1 MGERVVRILVHLSPG
16 ERGWI
21 VAEAPEVPG
30 AVSQGRTENEA
41 LQNLQE
47 AVEGTLET
55 RLGFVFANEKDS
67 LGRPVQLFEA
77 YGHPRPAPPGAW
89 ERLIE
94 IDIDAIA
101 RRLRGLSRQ
110 GV

>member
-1 MGERVVRILVHLSPG
+1 MGERVIRILVHMSRG

-21 VAEAPEVPG
+21 VAESPEVPG
-30 AVSQGRTENEA
+30 AVSQGRTEDEA
-41 LQNLQE
+41 LQNIHE
-47 AVEGTLET
+47 AVEGVLET
-55 RLGFVFANEKDS
+55 RLGFVLSEERDAS
-67 LGRPVQLFEA
+67 GRLVQLFEA
-77 YGHPRPAPPGAW
+77 HGHPRALPVGAW

-101 RRLRGLSRQ
+101 RRLRGTSSK